1 MRFPPPVHLLQQLK
15 PFFTGTLGLLLLALL
30 VNPAEAQQWAKKMFA
45 TLEHDFGTVAKDSK
59 QEFRFE
65 FTNLYKEDLH
75 ISGVRASCG
84 CTIPKAEQSIV
95 KTFEK
100 GTILATYNTKAF
112 AGARS
117 ATVTVTFDK
126 PYFAEVQLQVSGYI
140 RTDLAFSPPSLAFGE
155 FSTKDKPKLEF
166 NVTHVG
172 ASDWMITDVRSKR
185 AYYEV
190 EILERTQLGSQVDYK
205 LGVQL
210 KDNIPVGYL
219 QDSLII
225 VTNDVTNQEIKLP
238 VSGKVSA
245 PVTLSPSSLLMGITS
260 PDTEITKRLILR
272 ADKPFTIESMTCD
285 YPGVSLKPGTEAKKI
300 HIVPVVFHSGL
311 SPQKIQATITA
322 TVNLDGQIKLTCPLS
337 ATVE

>member
-1 MRFPPPVHLLQQLK
+1 
-15 PFFTGTLGLLLLALL
+15 
-30 VNPAEAQQWAKKMFA
+30 MFA
-45 TLEHDFGTVAKDSK
+45 TLEHDFGTVAKDSM

-84 CTIPKAEQSIV
+84 CTIPTAEQDIV

-112 AGARS
+112 AGARG

-126 PYFAEVQLQVSGYI
+126 PYFAEVQLQVNGFI
-140 RTDLAFSPPSLAFGE
+140 RTDLSFSPSSLGFGE
-155 FSTKDKPKLEF
+155 FSLKDKPKLEF
-166 NVTHVG
+166 SVSHAG
-172 ASDWMITDVRSKR
+172 SSDWMITDVRSKH

-190 EILERTQLGSQVDYK
+190 EILERTQLPSQVGYTMS
-205 LGVQL
+205 VQL

-219 QDSLII
+219 QDNLII

-238 VSGKVSA
+238 ITGKVSA
-245 PVTLSPSSLLMGITS
+245 PVTLSPASLLLGITS
-260 PDTEITKRLILR
+260 PETEINKRLILR
-272 ADKPFTIESMTCD
+272 ADEPFTIESLTCD
-285 YPGVSLKPGTEAKKI
+285 YPGVRFKLSNEAKKI
-300 HIVPVVFHSGL
+300 HIVPVTFIAGL

-322 TVNLDGQIKLTCPLS
+322 KVNLNGELTLQCPLS